1 MPPLPFHARL
11 LEFRHRNIMTAA
23 ECSRLFG
30 VSYATYSSWESGRRE
45 PPDWVQGLVLLR
57 LRAAVKR
64 RKAP

>member
-1 MPPLPFHARL
+1 MKWAKEITTARAHL
-11 LEFRHRNIMTAA
+11 SQAEAA
-23 ECSRLFG
+23 RAIWPTLSVRT
-30 VSYATYSSWESGRRE
+30 VQDWESGRRE